1 MNIFT
6 KLGVQLGS
14 GFAGLVRTVALG
26 TTAEVT
32 LVPFMNAIAA
42 EAGAG

>member
-1 MNIFT
+1 MNPLAPET
-6 KLGVQLGS
+6 VWSS
-14 GFAGLVRTVALG
+14 GFAGLVGTVALG